1 MSRRQLRSPTIATKK
16 AADGQEPG
24 SEPTSES
31 PETPKKPAT
40 RKRRTST
47 PRKQTKKTPTE
58 AAGTSA
64 EAPAK
69 KSTKS
74 TRAAKSAKTT
84 KSAKAS
90 KPAKTTAA
98 TKAAKAP
105 KEPQAESSVA
115 VSESGAADE
124 KPKRGRR
131 KLGETSTAS
140 SKPKP
145 ARAKPK
151 KPKADEPLEQS
162 ALAGPDG
169 GEAAGDSV
177 KKKPK
182 RARSTTRKKATKA
195 KEPAATVDAT
205 AAAAEGAT
213 SEGEPKK
220 KPQRRR
226 KKKAPTATA
235 SAVATDSDGAA
246 KGDSKSTSKDQAK
259 TDPKSDPKDEAE
271 GGTKKSSRSSTRRR
285 TKKSGATAKDSD
297 SGTRAK
303 SGDKKKRGRSS
314 SSRKPRAATPKRSD
328 APAIRKEMVIS
339 VDVGEQRVA
348 VIEDDSVVEVYL
360 ERRGRGSVAG
370 SVYKGIVDNVLPGME
385 ASFVDIGL
393 ERNGFLYVG
402 EIVVPDGEQN
412 GRKQSR
418 RIQDLISRGQEVLV
432 QAVKDPMGTKG
443 ARLTT
448 EISLPGRFV
457 VFVPYGEG
465 IGISRRLDD
474 EERDRLKKL
483 CRQLDLPEGGIIVRT
498 AAEGVTEEELR
509 GDLALL
515 RKLWATILGRSNRAE
530 APTLVYREAELPLRL
545 VRDLFIRDFER
556 MVVDHEPTH
565 RRLVGYLKRTSPE
578 LAARVELDAAA
589 ESILQ
594 RHGVEEAMRSTL
606 GRTVPLPSGG
616 SLVFDYAEAL
626 TVIDVNTGRFVG
638 AKGSQTSLEDTITK
652 NNLEAAREVVRQL
665 RLRDIGGIIVIDFID
680 MSNSKNRKAVEEELS
695 RELARDRTKTYVVE
709 ISPLGLVEM
718 TRQNVTD
725 GPREILTVQCPTCT
739 GEGVVISEETM
750 VIDVE
755 RALRSRARSSDAEA
769 MLVELNERTARK
781 VIGPGGDR
789 LADFEADV
797 EKRVFV
803 ESRTDVPLDYM
814 EILAE
819 GTAAEMELRGL
830 PVSPGD
836 DIELELEDAYLLD
849 PADAIGRLDGYV
861 VVVGGAGRRVGETV
875 RVAVDRVTRTTAYA
889 SVVLDGEE
897 GPPIETLTAEAA
909 IGVDGAAGELDDVE
923 LVETPK
929 IDRPSEEEEA
939 KEAPAS
945 SAELSDGEESVAAKP
960 ASKRRR
966 KRRKPAKKPDAEG
979 SEAKEN
985 ADDGA
990 QVTSESGDGA
1000 KAAEAA
1006 GQQNATEA
1014 NGGDAEGPKKPSR
1027 RRRRRGSRGRG
1038 LKGAGAVKPGD
1049 GESDSSSTGAEAASE
1064 AARPVPPASEAPGN
1078 GSPKRRRR
1086 RSTRSGTSTGG
1097 PTQNGAASAP
1107 QRSGTPQGDAPRSDE
1122 SDGGTANDSRPANN
1136 GTPDGP
1142 TDTTGSSEAAPKPAN
1157 RRRRRSSTS
1166 RKAASPKPVESASAA
1181 QPDVVA
1187 SSKPPEEG

>member
-1 MSRRQLRSPTIATKK
+1 MSRRQLRSPTIVTKK
-16 AADGQEPG
+16 VADGQEPG

-31 PETPKKPAT
+31 PETPKPAT
-40 RKRRTST
+40 RKRPTST
-47 PRKQTKKTPTE
+47 RRKQTKKTATD

-69 KSTKS
+69 KPAKS
-74 TRAAKSAKTT
+74 TRAAKSSKTT

-90 KPAKTTAA
+90 KPAKATEA
-98 TKAAKAP
+98 TKVAKES
-105 KEPQAESSVA
+105 KQSQAESAGA
-115 VSESGAADE
+115 VSEPGAAE
-124 KPKRGRR
+124 AKPKRGRR
-131 KLGETSTAS
+131 KLGETSTGS

-151 KPKADEPLEQS
+151 KLKADEPLEQS
-162 ALAGPDG
+162 ALAGSDG
-169 GEAAGDSV
+169 SEAAGESV

-182 RARSTTRKKATKA
+182 RARSSTRKKATKA

-205 AAAAEGAT
+205 AAPAEGTT

-220 KPQRRR
+220 KPRRTR
-226 KKKAPTATA
+226 KKKTSTATATA
-235 SAVATDSDGAA
+235 SAVATGSDGAV
-246 KGDSKSTSKDQAK
+246 KDDSKSTSKDQSK
-259 TDPKSDPKDEAE
+259 TDTKSDSKDEAK
-271 GGTKKSSRSSTRRR
+271 GATKKSSRSSTRRR
-285 TKKSGATAKDSD
+285 TKKFDASAKDS
-297 SGTRAK
+297 GKGAK
-303 SGDKKKRGRSS
+303 SEGEKKRGRSS

-328 APAIRKEMVIS
+328 APAVRKEMVIS

-360 ERRGRGSVAG
+360 ERRGRGSVVG
-370 SVYKGIVDNVLPGME
+370 NVYKGVVDNVLPGME

-412 GRKQSR
+412 GRKPGR

-483 CRQLDLPEGGIIVRT
+483 CHQLDLPEGGIIVRT
-498 AAEGVTEEELR
+498 AAEGASEEELR

-594 RHGVEEAMRSTL
+594 RHGVEEAMSSTL

-626 TVIDVNTGRFVG
+626 TVVDVNTGRFVG

-680 MSNSKNRKAVEEELS
+680 MSNNKNRKAVEEELS
-695 RELARDRTKTYVVE
+695 RELARDRTKTHVVE

-725 GPREILTVQCPTCT
+725 GPREILTVLCPTCT

-755 RALRSRARSSDAEA
+755 RALRSRARSSDVEA

-797 EKRVFV
+797 GKRVFV

-814 EILAE
+814 EVLAE

-861 VVVGGAGRRVGETV
+861 IVVGGAGRRVGETV

-889 SVVLDGEE
+889 SILLDSEE
-897 GPPIETLTAEAA
+897 GPPLETLTAEAA

-929 IDRPSEEEEA
+929 IDRPSEEEAE
-939 KEAPAS
+939 EAPAS
-945 SAELSDGEESVAAKP
+945 SAESSQGEESVAAKP
-960 ASKRRR
+960 ASKPRR
-966 KRRKPAKKPDAEG
+966 KRRKPAKKSGAEG
-979 SEAKEN
+979 SEAKKN
-985 ADDGA
+985 VDDGA
-990 QVTSESGDGA
+990 EVTSESGDGA
-1000 KAAEAA
+1000 KAAEAD
-1006 GQQNATEA
+1006 GQQDGSEPS
-1014 NGGDAEGPKKPSR
+1014 DAEADGPKKPSR

-1038 LKGAGAVKPGD
+1038 SEGAGAAKPGD
-1049 GESDSSSTGAEAASE
+1049 GESDASSTGAEAASD
-1064 AARPVPPASEAPGN
+1064 AARPIPPASGTPGN

-1086 RSTRSGTSTGG
+1086 RSTRSGTSTGRSS
-1097 PTQNGAASAP
+1097 QIGAASAP
-1107 QRSGTPQGDAPRSDE
+1107 QASGAPERDGPG
-1122 SDGGTANDSRPANN
+1122 SDGPGTFV
-1136 GTPDGP
+1136 G
-1142 TDTTGSSEAAPKPAN
+1142 
-1157 RRRRRSSTS
+1157 
-1166 RKAASPKPVESASAA
+1166 
-1181 QPDVVA
+1181 
-1187 SSKPPEEG
+1187 

>member
-1 MSRRQLRSPTIATKK
+1 
-16 AADGQEPG
+16 
-24 SEPTSES
+24 
-31 PETPKKPAT
+31 
-40 RKRRTST
+40 
-47 PRKQTKKTPTE
+47 
-58 AAGTSA
+58 
-64 EAPAK
+64 
-69 KSTKS
+69 
-74 TRAAKSAKTT
+74 
-84 KSAKAS
+84 
-90 KPAKTTAA
+90 
-98 TKAAKAP
+98 
-105 KEPQAESSVA
+105 
-115 VSESGAADE
+115 
-124 KPKRGRR
+124 
-131 KLGETSTAS
+131 
-140 SKPKP
+140 
-145 ARAKPK
+145 
-151 KPKADEPLEQS
+151 
-162 ALAGPDG
+162 
-169 GEAAGDSV
+169 
-177 KKKPK
+177 
-182 RARSTTRKKATKA
+182 
-195 KEPAATVDAT
+195 
-205 AAAAEGAT
+205 
-213 SEGEPKK
+213 
-220 KPQRRR
+220 
-226 KKKAPTATA
+226 
-235 SAVATDSDGAA
+235 
-246 KGDSKSTSKDQAK
+246 
-259 TDPKSDPKDEAE
+259 
-271 GGTKKSSRSSTRRR
+271 
-285 TKKSGATAKDSD
+285 
-297 SGTRAK
+297 
-303 SGDKKKRGRSS
+303 
-314 SSRKPRAATPKRSD
+314 
-328 APAIRKEMVIS
+328 MVIS

-370 SVYKGIVDNVLPGME
+370 SVYKGVVDNVLPGME

-412 GRKQSR
+412 GRKQNR

-457 VFVPYGEG
+457 VFVPYGDG

-578 LAARVELDAAA
+578 LAARVELDATA
-589 ESILQ
+589 ESILE

-626 TVIDVNTGRFVG
+626 TVVDVNTGRFVG

-680 MSNSKNRKAVEEELS
+680 MSNGKNRKAVEEELS

-755 RALRSRARSSDAEA
+755 RALRSRARSSDVEA

-789 LADFEADV
+789 LADFETDV
-797 EKRVFV
+797 GKRVFV

-861 VVVGGAGRRVGETV
+861 IVVGGAGRRVGETV

-889 SVVLDGEE
+889 SVVLDDKDV
-897 GPPIETLTAEAA
+897 PPSETLTAEAA

-929 IDRPSEEEEA
+929 IERPSEEEA
-939 KEAPAS
+939 KETPTS
-945 SAELSDGEESVAAKP
+945 PEESSDGEEAVEAKP

-966 KRRKPAKKPDAEG
+966 RRRKPAKKTDAEA

-990 QVTSESGDGA
+990 QVTSVSEDES
-1000 KAAEAA
+1000 KAAEPAEA
-1006 GQQNATEA
+1006 QNATEPSD
-1014 NGGDAEGPKKPSR
+1014 GDAEGPKKPSR

-1038 LKGAGAVKPGD
+1038 SKGAGAANPGEGD
-1049 GESDSSSTGAEAASE
+1049 SDSSSTGGEAASE
-1064 AARPVPPASEAPGN
+1064 AAPPVPPASETPGN
-1078 GSPKRRRR
+1078 GSPKPRRR
-1086 RSTRSGTSTGG
+1086 RSTRSGTTTGG
-1097 PTQNGAASAP
+1097 PTQNDAASVSKP
-1107 QRSGTPQGDAPRSDE
+1107 SGTPQGDAPGSDE
-1122 SDGGTANDSRPANN
+1122 SDGGTANDPKPANTE
-1136 GTPDGP
+1136 TPDGL
-1142 TDTTGSSEAAPKPAN
+1142 TDTTGSSEASSKPAN
-1157 RRRRRSSTS
+1157 RRRRRRSTS
-1166 RKAASPKPVESASAA
+1166 KKTASSKPVESASTG
-1181 QPDVVA
+1181 QPEVVVG
-1187 SSKPPEEG
+1187 SKPPTKG